1 MSAHILVM
9 VILGGMGSLFGPIL
23 GAFAFEG
30 LHHWFASL
38 TPHWELPMGV
48 VVIAMVLLLPRGIA
62 GLLLQLAARKPTK
75 TTEVKLPR
83 ASKQEAEQ

>member
-9 VILGGMGSLFGPIL
+9 VILGGMGTLFGPIL

-48 VVIAMVLLLPRGIA
+48 VVICMVLLLPRGIA
-62 GLLLQLAARKPTK
+62 GLLLQLAQRKRRK
-75 TTEVKLPR
+75 SAEDELPLVI
-83 ASKQEAEQ
+83 KQEAE